1 MSHPTASHLT
11 ESQLQGFHQRLLAA
25 KADTEAL
32 LVQTANDSKP
42 VDMELPIGRL
52 TRIDAIQMQGMA
64 QMNRHQLEIRLRQID
79 ASLMA
84 YQGGTF
90 GICRHCKEPV
100 GLGRLEVLPETP
112 FCLACQESFEQRG

>member
-1 MSHPTASHLT
+1 MSHPTESHLDA
-11 ESQLQGFHQRLLAA
+11 SQLRSFHQRLLSA

-84 YQGGTF
+84 FDNGTF

-100 GLGRLEVLPETP
+100 SPGRLEVLPETP
-112 FCLACQESFEQRG
+112 FCLECQESFEQQR